1 MQVQLLRP
9 LHVHVM
15 LDVAWRCDNDLVQRR
30 LMLLRVRV
38 A

>member
-1 MQVQLLRP
+1 MQVPLLPP

-15 LDVAWRCDNDLVQRR
+15 LDVAWHCGNDLVQHR
-30 LMLLRVRV
+30 LMLLRVQV